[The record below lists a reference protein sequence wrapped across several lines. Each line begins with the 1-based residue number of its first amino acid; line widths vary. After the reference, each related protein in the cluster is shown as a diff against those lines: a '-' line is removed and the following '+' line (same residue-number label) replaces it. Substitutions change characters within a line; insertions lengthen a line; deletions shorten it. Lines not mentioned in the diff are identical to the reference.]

1 MKWWLAM
8 FLGVVAFVGG
18 CVTVDPEAMR
28 SQIAGKSLVIV
39 TTLPDEL
46 SLSWVGTTF
55 ANNEFATVKNGAW
68 TIPTWIEQRAV
79 SLLRNAGDGRRVRA
93 LVIKPGSHA
102 ELLTLVDPEKEILLF
117 IEAGYGPDK
126 VFERPPFLK
135 GVGVR
140 QHSSFGFKPASATY
154 VKLIGSLRDAR
165 SMKQL
170 AYVSAESFQRL
181 PFVALD
187 KGPAMYSQ
195 WEPGVRDSVQS
206 QIDTVVFE
214 LLSQLGLVGTVAPA
228 MPLTPPPPSPGT
240 RG

>member
-1 MKWWLAM
+1 MKWLLAM
-8 FLGVVAFVGG
+8 FLGVVALLGG
-18 CVTVDPEAMR
+18 CATVDPEAIR

-68 TIPTWIEQRAV
+68 TIPAWIERRAV
-79 SLLRNAGDGRRVRA
+79 SLLRDDGRRVRA
-93 LVIKPGSHA
+93 LVIKPDSHA

-117 IEAGYGPDK
+117 IQAGYGPDK
-126 VFERPPFLK
+126 VFERPPYLK

-140 QHSSFGFKPASATY
+140 QHSSFGLKPASATY

-165 SMKQL
+165 SMKEL

-214 LLSQLGLVGTVAPA
+214 LLSQLGLVGTAVPA
-228 MPLTPPPPSPGT
+228 MPLTPPQPIPGT

>member
-1 MKWWLAM
+1 MKWLLAM

-18 CVTVDPEAMR
+18 CVTVDPEAIR

-79 SLLRNAGDGRRVRA
+79 SLLRNAGEGRHVRA

-126 VFERPPFLK
+126 VFDRPPFLE

-170 AYVSAESFQRL
+170 AYASAESFQRL

-195 WEPGVRDSVQS
+195 SEPGVRDSVHA

-228 MPLTPPPPSPGT
+228 MPLTPPQPSPGT